1 MTALRFR
8 WTFAL
13 TSFAWFLF
21 ALDRL
26 VVTTA
31 LPAIRADLGADLA
44 GTEWVV
50 SAYTLTFAVL
60 LLTGAAA
67 GDRFGRRRMFAVGV
81 ALFSVGS
88 AVAALAPTIAVLV
101 VARVVQGAGGAI
113 FAPLALT
120 LLSAATRPERRG
132 AVLGAWG
139 GIGGLG
145 AAAGPLLGGGVTAW
159 AGWPWIFWL
168 NVPLGVGLVL
178 LAPRYL
184 TESRGPHRT
193 LDVPGVALG
202 SAGLLGLVWGL
213 VEAGARGWAATDVR
227 VSMAAGAAALALFV
241 VWELRAPAPM
251 LPMDFFRRRAFVVA
265 NGVAL
270 LMYAAL
276 FGSLFLLAQ
285 LFQTGLGATPIQ
297 AGLRML
303 PMVVMPMLLTPVGG
317 VLADRWGTRPLLVVG
332 VGMVAAGL
340 AELAMVVAPGVAYAA
355 LVPGM
360 VALGAGSALFFAP
373 VAAAVLGAV
382 APTEQG
388 AASGVATAVREL
400 AVVVGIAVL
409 ASVFA
414 ANGDLASAPGFLAGI
429 GPALWVGAAIAA
441 AGVLAASAL
450 PGRAQASRSRT
461 AGGGHPAEVVG
472 AP

>member
-1 MTALRFR
+1 MTASRFG

-13 TSFAWFLF
+13 TSLAWFVF

-31 LPAIRADLGADLA
+31 LPVISADLDADLA

-60 LLTGAAA
+60 LLTGAAL
-67 GDRFGRRRMFAVGV
+67 GDRFGRRRMFTAGI
-81 ALFSVGS
+81 ALFALGSV
-88 AVAALAPTIAVLV
+88 AAALAPTVAVLV
-101 VARVVQGAGGAI
+101 VARVVQGAGGAV
-113 FAPLALT
+113 FAPLAMT

-145 AAAGPLLGGGVTAW
+145 AAAGPLLGGGVTVW

-168 NVPLGVGLVL
+168 NVPLGVGLVV
-178 LAPRYL
+178 LAPRHL
-184 TESRGPHRT
+184 VESRGPHRRI
-193 LDVPGVALG
+193 DVPGVLLG

-213 VEAGARGWAATDVR
+213 VEAGAEGWSAPDVLAAI
-227 VSMAAGAAALALFV
+227 ALGALASVAFV
-241 VWELRAPAPM
+241 LWELRAPSPM
-251 LPMDFFRRRAFVVA
+251 LPMRFFRRRAFVAA
-265 NGVAL
+265 NVMAL

-276 FGSLFLLAQ
+276 FGSLFLLTQ
-285 LFQTGLGATPIQ
+285 LLQTGLDATPWE

-303 PMVVMPMLLTPVGG
+303 PMVVMPMLLAPVGG
-317 VLADRWGTRPLLVVG
+317 VLADRWGSRPLMIVG
-332 VGMVAAGL
+332 VGLVAGGL
-340 AELAMVVAPGVAYAA
+340 AEIASVVAPGVAYVA

-360 VALGAGSALFFAP
+360 AAMGAGSALFFAP
-373 VAAAVLGAV
+373 VAATVLGAV

-388 AASGVATAVREL
+388 QASGVATAVREL

-409 ASVFA
+409 ASVLA
-414 ANGDLASAPGFLAGI
+414 RHGDLSSSAGLLAGI
-429 GPALWVGAAIAA
+429 GPALWWGAALAA
-441 AGVLAASAL
+441 AAVPVALAL
-450 PGRAQASRSRT
+450 PRRSGVHRPG
-461 AGGGHPAEVVG
+461 AVDREAEVIG
-472 AP
+472 AG